1 VLIAVAFRRGQEEGR
16 ENRVQADRIV
26 QPRNLAM
33 TGLTTII
40 LYDAQIKPYQ
50 DDSSQKPDGVSP
62 PTEEFEGH
70 IFRASDWTLVS

>member
-1 VLIAVAFRRGQEEGR
+1 
-16 ENRVQADRIV
+16 
-26 QPRNLAM
+26 M